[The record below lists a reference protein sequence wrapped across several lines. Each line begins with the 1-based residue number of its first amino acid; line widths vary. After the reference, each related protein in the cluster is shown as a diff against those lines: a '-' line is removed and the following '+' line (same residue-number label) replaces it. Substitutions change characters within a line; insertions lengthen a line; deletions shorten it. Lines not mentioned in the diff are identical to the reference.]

1 MAEPDLVSFT
11 NVPAARRHTHFPG
24 LAIVALAWCG
34 IGAGQL
40 VRADELDDGFGKPP
54 NSAKPQTWWHWLDG
68 NISQEGIVAELEAI
82 QRIGVGGVQMFTE
95 GNYPPV
101 PNPTVPC
108 LSPKWHEM
116 VRLALKECDR
126 LGLQFAAHNCA
137 GWSAAGGPWIT
148 PDKGMFHVV
157 SSKQAVAG
165 GATVK
170 LAAPPTWPETGNS
183 YYRDIAVLAFPTPEV
198 LQKVEP
204 LPTPK
209 ITGSFAG
216 VDLGDL
222 SHVPSKRDQ
231 PALLIPAVPAGGSA
245 WIDFEFPSAVTCRSV
260 TINGLE
266 NEQGQVTPPDDHR
279 AVVWASDDGQHFHE
293 VCRLATFLFLYE
305 WAGSSVPHAIPPTKA
320 RFFRLAWDGPASL
333 RLRHVAWSAAP
344 VIDSHDSKI
353 GEAGRTLIAEPSVAT
368 EAGTAVPTHQ
378 ILDLSNQLDAQGNL
392 SWTAPPGDW
401 TVVRSGFRN
410 TGWHN
415 APAPKEADG
424 LECDKFSRDVVAYH
438 FDQYIGGILKDAAMA
453 GGKAM
458 TGVVIDSYEAR
469 IQNWS
474 PTFRA
479 EFRTRRGYDVLNYMP
494 TFAGFIVGDRE
505 TTDRFLRDVRQTGSD
520 LISEAFYGVMTAKA
534 REHNLQLYAESCGG
548 TGAGTAVADCLQ
560 PYLQV
565 DIPMTEGGR
574 PLKPAPSAAHVAGK
588 KIVAMEAFTE
598 GGGANWD
605 DSPASLKAGCDS
617 FLWAGVNRLVFQA
630 YAHNP
635 EVAKLH
641 PGPAFWKYG
650 MPFSRGQTWWEM
662 GHAWMTYLSRCQ
674 FLLQRG
680 NPTADV
686 LYFYGE
692 DPAGPVTHLF
702 GGDGRNPDAWSA
714 LPRGL
719 DYDMVPAEALV
730 KGFAVRDGKLVT
742 ANGTAYRLL
751 VLRDSDRMTPE
762 TATKIKELVAA
773 GATVCGPKPQ
783 RSPSLS
789 NYPQCDPIV
798 SGIGNEVW
806 GDCDGKT
813 ATQHAFGRGRVFC
826 GLSLK
831 ATLAAIQLPPDFSYQ
846 CDDASAYLR
855 FIHRRD
861 GDAEIYFVANQGTG
875 AVKGVELSFRVVG
888 KQPELW
894 DPVTGQTR
902 DAATFHQEAGR
913 THVPWDFEPQG
924 SIFVVFRRPIAADA
938 SATATGNS
946 PVCREPVT
954 LANPWNV
961 SFTPGWGAPESVRF
975 ETLADWSRRPEPGI
989 KYYSGT
995 AVYRTTFDWNAAGAG
1010 DVMLDLGDVAVIAG
1024 VKLNGVDCGVAW
1036 TPPYRLDITHALR
1049 PGPNE
1054 LEVRVANTWANRLI
1068 GDEHLAP
1075 AARRTWTTYH
1085 SFTKNS
1091 PLVQSGLLGPVTI
1104 QPAQ

>member
-1 MAEPDLVSFT
+1 MFGPNL
-11 NVPAARRHTHFPG
+11 
-24 LAIVALAWCG
+24 VALANVNSPVARKHRNFPSIAIVVISWLC
-34 IGAGQL
+34 IGAPRL
-40 VRADELDDGFGKPP
+40 ARADELHDGFVNPP

-68 NISQEGIVAELEAI
+68 NISKEGIAAELEAI
-82 QRIGVGGVQMFTE
+82 QRLGVGGVQMFTE

-101 PNPTVPC
+101 PNPKVPC

-116 VRLALKECDR
+116 VQFALKECDR

-157 SSKQAVAG
+157 SSKHAVAG
-165 GATVK
+165 GTTLK
-170 LAAPPTWPETGNS
+170 LTAPPSWPATGNS

-198 LQKVEP
+198 LKNLEA

-216 VDLGDL
+216 VDLSELG
-222 SHVPSKRDQ
+222 HAPSKRDQ
-231 PALLIPAVPAGGSA
+231 PALRIPAVQAGGSA

-266 NEQGQVTPPDDHR
+266 SEQGQVTPPDDHR
-279 AVVWASDDGQHFHE
+279 AVVLASDDGKNFRE

-305 WAGSSVPHAIPPTKA
+305 WIDSSVQHAIPPTKA

-344 VIDSHDSKI
+344 VIYSHDSKI
-353 GEAGRTLIAEPSVAT
+353 GEAGRTLIAEPNIAT
-368 EAGTAVPTHQ
+368 EAGTAVPMNQ
-378 ILDLSNQLDAQGNL
+378 IINLSNQLDALGNL
-392 SWTAPPGDW
+392 TWTAPAGDW
-401 TVVRSGFRN
+401 TIVRSGYRN

-424 LECDKFSRDVVAYH
+424 LECDKFSRDVVAFH
-438 FDQYIGGILKDAAMA
+438 FDQYIGGILQDAAMV

-479 EFRTRRGYDVLNYMP
+479 EFRKRRGYDVLNYMP
-494 TFAGFIVGDRE
+494 AFAGFIVGNRE

-520 LISEAFYGVMTAKA
+520 LISEVFYGVMTAKA
-534 REHNLQLYAESCGG
+534 RDHNLQLYAESCGG
-548 TGAGTAVADCLQ
+548 TGAGTAVADGLQ
-560 PYLQV
+560 HYLYV
-565 DIPMTEGGR
+565 DIPMTESGR

-598 GGGANWD
+598 GSPGANWD
-605 DSPASLKAGCDS
+605 DSPASLKAGCDA
-617 FLWAGVNRLVFQA
+617 FLCAGVNRLVFQA

-635 EVAKLH
+635 DVTKIF
-641 PGPAFWKYG
+641 PGPAFWTYG
-650 MPFSRGQTWWEM
+650 MPFSRGQTWWNM

-692 DPAGPVTHLF
+692 DPAGPVTNLF
-702 GGDGRNPDAWSA
+702 GGDARNPDAWPA
-714 LPRGL
+714 LPRGF
-719 DYDMVPAEALV
+719 DYDLVPAEALNN
-730 KGFAVRDGKLVT
+730 GFAVKDGNLAT
-742 ANGTAYRLL
+742 ANGTTYRLL
-751 VLRDSDRMTPE
+751 VLRDSDCMTPA
-762 TATKIKELVAA
+762 TAAKIKELVAA
-773 GATVCGPKPQ
+773 GATVLGPKPQ

-789 NYPQCDPIV
+789 NYPQCDQIV
-798 SGIGNEVW
+798 SSIGDEVW
-806 GDCDGKT
+806 GNCDGKSN
-813 ATQHAFGRGRVFC
+813 TQHAFGRGRVFW

-831 ATLAAIQLPPDFSYQ
+831 ETLAAMQLPPDFSYQ
-846 CDDASAYLR
+846 CDDANAYLR

-861 GDAEIYFVANQGTG
+861 DDADIYFVANQGAG
-875 AVKGVELSFRVVG
+875 AANHVELSFRVAG

-894 DPVTGQTR
+894 DPISGKTR
-902 DAATFHQEAGR
+902 DAAAFHQEDGQ
-913 THVPWDFEPQG
+913 THLRLDFAPNG
-924 SIFVVFRRPIAADA
+924 SMCVVFRRPVT
-938 SATATGNS
+938 ATATGNS
-946 PVCREPVT
+946 PVVREPVT
-954 LANPWNV
+954 LANPWTV
-961 SFTPGWGAPESVRF
+961 SFAPGWGAPESAQF
-975 ETLADWSRRPEPGI
+975 TTLEDWSRRPELGI

-995 AVYRTTFDWNAAGAG
+995 AVYRTTFDWKAAVAGNAC
-1010 DVMLDLGDVAVIAG
+1010 LDLGGVAVIAG

-1036 TPPYRLDITHALR
+1036 TPPYRVDITKSLK
-1049 PGPNE
+1049 PGHNE

-1068 GDEHLAP
+1068 GDEQLAP
-1075 AARRTWTTYH
+1075 ATRRTWTTFH

-1091 PLVQSGLLGPVTI
+1091 PLVRSGLLGPVTI
-1104 QPAQ
+1104 QIAQ

>member
-1 MAEPDLVSFT
+1 MTDANANS
-11 NVPAARRHTHFPG
+11 PAAHRSKHFPC
-24 LAIVALAWCG
+24 LASVVFAWFF
-34 IGAGQL
+34 IGAGRL
-40 VRADELDDGFGKPP
+40 VWADVLDDGFVNPP

-68 NISQEGIVAELEAI
+68 NISKEGIAAELEAI
-82 QRIGVGGVQMFTE
+82 QRIGIGGVQMFTE

-108 LSPKWHEM
+108 LSPQWHEM
-116 VRLALKECDR
+116 VQLSLKECDR

-157 SSKQAVAG
+157 SSKHTVAG
-165 GATVK
+165 GSTFK
-170 LAAPPTWPETGNS
+170 LAAPPSWPETGNS
-183 YYRDIAVLAFPTPEV
+183 YYRDIAVLAFPTPDVWKTLEA
-198 LQKVEP
+198 

-209 ITGSFAG
+209 LTGSFAG

-222 SHVPSKRDQ
+222 NHAPLKRDQ
-231 PALLIPAVPAGGSA
+231 PALRIPAVAASGSA
-245 WIDFEFPSAVTCRSV
+245 WIDFEFPTAVTCRSV

-279 AVVWASDDGQHFHE
+279 AVVLASDDGIHFRE

-305 WAGSSVPHAIPPTKA
+305 WAGASVQHAIPPTKA

-344 VIDSHDSKI
+344 VIYSHDSKI
-353 GEAGRTLIAEPSVAT
+353 GEAGRSLIAEPVLET

-378 ILDLSNQLDAQGNL
+378 ILDLSKQLDAQGNL
-392 SWTAPPGDW
+392 TWTAPPGDW
-401 TVVRSGFRN
+401 TIVRSGYRN

-424 LECDKFSRDVVAYH
+424 LECDKFSPDVVAFH

-479 EFRTRRGYDVLNYMP
+479 EFRQRRGYDVLNYMP
-494 TFAGFIVGDRE
+494 AFAGFIVGNRE
-505 TTDRFLRDVRQTGSD
+505 TTERFLRDVRQTGSD
-520 LISEAFYGVMTAKA
+520 LMAEAFYGVMTAKA
-534 REHNLQLYAESCGG
+534 RDHNLQLYAESCGG
-548 TGAGTAVADCLQ
+548 TGAGTAVADGLQ
-560 PYLQV
+560 HYLYV
-565 DIPMTEGGR
+565 DIPMTESGR

-617 FLWAGVNRLVFQA
+617 FLCAGINRLVFQA

-635 EVAKLH
+635 DVTKIH

-662 GHAWMTYLSRCQ
+662 GHAWITYLSRCQ

-702 GGDGRNPDAWSA
+702 GGDGRNPDAWPA
-714 LPRGL
+714 LPNGF

-730 KGFAVRDGKLVT
+730 KGFSVKDGQLVT

-751 VLRDSDRMTPE
+751 VLRDSDCMTPE
-762 TATKIKELVAA
+762 TAAKIKEWVAA
-773 GATVCGPKPQ
+773 GAAVFGPKPH

-789 NYPQCDPIV
+789 NYPQCDQIV
-798 SGIGNEVW
+798 SSIGDQVW

-813 ATQHAFGRGRVFC
+813 RTQHTFGRGRVFW

-831 ATLAAIQLPPDFSYQ
+831 ETLAAMQLPPDFSYHG
-846 CDDASAYLR
+846 DDANAYLR

-875 AVKGVELSFRVVG
+875 AAKNVELSFRVVG

-894 DPVTGQTR
+894 DPITGTTREAAAFHQAAGQTHLR
-902 DAATFHQEAGR
+902 L
-913 THVPWDFEPQG
+913 DFANHE
-924 SIFVVFRRPIAADA
+924 SICVVFRRPLAAA
-938 SATATGNS
+938 AAGTATGNS
-946 PVCREPVT
+946 PACREPVT
-954 LANPWNV
+954 LENPWTV
-961 SFTPGWGAPESVRF
+961 SFTSGWGAPASVRF

-995 AVYRTTFDWNAAGAG
+995 AVYHTTFDWKPAVAGHV
-1010 DVMLDLGDVAVIAG
+1010 DLDLGSVAVIAG

-1036 TPPYRLDITHALR
+1036 TAPYRVDITHALR

-1054 LEVRVANTWANRLI
+1054 LEVRVANTWVNRLI
-1068 GDEHLAP
+1068 GDEQLAP

-1085 SFTKNS
+1085 SFTKDS
-1091 PLVQSGLLGPVTI
+1091 PLVRSGLLGPVTI
-1104 QPAQ
+1104 QPSQ